1 MTSARSTV
9 SRAPDPLALLK
20 ALPMFRAV
28 GDEAMRALAA
38 GTQPVQLTAGDLLFR
53 RGAPCTG
60 FHVVVD
66 GLIKLTLEGADGAEK
81 VIDIVGA
88 GKSFG
93 EAVMFLDKP
102 YYVCAEACADSLL
115 LHVDKD
121 VVFGLVDRDPLF
133 ARRMLAGLSA
143 RLHELV
149 RDVESY
155 SLRSGTQRVIAY
167 LLDEAPSQPRA
178 PGAVVVLPVKKGI
191 IASRLNLTQ
200 EHFSRILHDLANR
213 GLIRIHGREITIPD
227 LGALREA
234 GAA

>member
-1 MTSARSTV
+1 MPSATAPASPP
-9 SRAPDPLALLK
+9 PDPFDLLM
-20 ALPMFRAV
+20 ALPLLRAV
-28 GDEAMRALAA
+28 GEDAVQTLAA
-38 GTQPVQLTAGDLLFR
+38 GARAVHLAAGDVLFR
-53 RGAPCTG
+53 RGAACTG

-81 VIDIVGA
+81 VIDIVGP

-102 YYVCAEACADSLL
+102 YYVSAEACADSLL
-115 LHVDKD
+115 LHVDKE
-121 VVFGLVDRDPLF
+121 VVFGLVDHDPLF

-167 LLDEAPSQPRA
+167 LLD
-178 PGAVVVLPVKKGI
+178 
-191 IASRLNLTQ
+191 
-200 EHFSRILHDLANR
+200 
-213 GLIRIHGREITIPD
+213 
-227 LGALREA
+227 
-234 GAA
+234 